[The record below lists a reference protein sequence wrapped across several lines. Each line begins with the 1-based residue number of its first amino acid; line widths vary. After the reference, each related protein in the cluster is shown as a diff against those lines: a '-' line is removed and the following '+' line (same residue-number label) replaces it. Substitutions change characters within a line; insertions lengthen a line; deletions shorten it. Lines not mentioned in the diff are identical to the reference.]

1 MTARLSP
8 ISADWEKGRALP
20 RPCRGASLFSE
31 QLAPSEMYSR
41 LVGIQVEGVR
51 VRAQIGFFFFFSV
64 DIFVI
69 VAAAASSCLSVA
81 WIFVSFVQTLHVPRG
96 GEKGTPTRCLS
107 EHQPISF
114 HCL

>member
-41 LVGIQVEGVR
+41 LVGIQVEGVC
-51 VRAQIGFFFFFSV
+51 VRAQIGFFFFFGRY
-64 DIFVI
+64 F
-69 VAAAASSCLSVA
+69 CYCCCCCF
-81 WIFVSFVQTLHVPRG
+81 FVSKCRLDFCFLRSDAARSERG
-96 GEKGTPTRCLS
+96 RERYTNPM
-107 EHQPISF
+107 PF
-114 HCL
+114 